1 MCQWVMGGRIALW
14 DELFEKAFLQVSLL
28 WQSAAAS
35 LMQWLMEGCCSFLD
49 TVAHG
54 WACESNTEA

>member
-35 LMQWLMEGCCSFLD
+35 LMQWLMEVCCSFLD
-49 TVAHG
+49 TVPHG
-54 WACESNTEA
+54 LGM